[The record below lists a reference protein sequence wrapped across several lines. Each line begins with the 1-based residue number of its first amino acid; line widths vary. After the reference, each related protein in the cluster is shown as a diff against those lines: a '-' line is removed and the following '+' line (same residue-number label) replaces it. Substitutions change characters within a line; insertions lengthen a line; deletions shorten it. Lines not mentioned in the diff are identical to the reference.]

1 MPLLESRARSSLSA
15 FFCGAAPIAAWLWV
29 TCGPWCGA
37 TAAASSEPPLDSP
50 CVANALWRAQQEN
63 LQAARYWRILLHYQ
77 RTPFGTKS
85 LIDDPG
91 FFLAGDGK
99 VNPGSELEATIRA
112 LFGPEGPETEEARCR
127 FVARYTWLRE
137 HLGGCASDFPEPR
150 CPEFEEWMQA
160 LEPRS
165 VTLIFVSSNI
175 NSPASMFGHDLLR
188 IDGGQE
194 SALLSHAVNYSA
206 LTQETSGFAFAFKG
220 LFGLYKG
227 YFTIVPY
234 YEKLK
239 QYGDIHQRDI
249 WEYRLDLTEQEVR
262 RMMLHLWEVKEIYS
276 YYYFLDENCSYPIL
290 YLLEA
295 ARPSLHLTDERRLWV
310 LPLDVV
316 KAVVG
321 SGVVEDASFRPSKTT
336 RIGHILRRMD
346 RKAQKVAVAL
356 IRGEIDPEAV
366 LEAPLTE
373 EEKRDILDVT
383 LEYVQ
388 YQYVIQE
395 ITKERYLDI
404 FLEASHARSTL
415 GRGGQGRGY
424 SSIPAPV
431 RPDRGHLSRR
441 VGVGTGVREFDK
453 GGLFQEVTL
462 RPAYHDLL
470 DPDEGF
476 IQGYQIS
483 LFSAALRYY
492 FEDERVS
499 LDHLDILDVESLVGR
514 NRLIDPFSWKIKTGL
529 VQRFLPAGRQTLV
542 YQLAAGFGL
551 TYRSETFGLAYA
563 MPEAEANGGKG
574 LEDSYSIGLG
584 GSVGILKPFGP
595 LWKVHLYSRSVYY
608 PVAESYPSF
617 EIGCLQRVRVTTNN
631 SLNLDVLARRTRQDN
646 SLEIKLSWNV
656 YF

>member
-1 MPLLESRARSSLSA
+1 MPLLESRARSLLAA
-15 FFCGAAPIAAWLWV
+15 FFRGAAPTLAWLAA
-29 TCGPWCGA
+29 TSALCGA
-37 TAAASSEPPLDSP
+37 TAASSEPCPDSP
-50 CVANALWRAQQEN
+50 CVANMLQRARQEN

-77 RTPFGTKS
+77 RTPFGVKS
-85 LIDDPG
+85 LIDDPD

-99 VNPGSELEATIRA
+99 VDPGSELEATIRA
-112 LFGPEGPETEEARCR
+112 LFGPQGPEAEEARCR
-127 FVARYTWLRE
+127 FIARYTWLKE
-137 HLGGCASDFPEPR
+137 QLGGCASSFPEPR
-150 CPEFEEWMQA
+150 CPDFDEWMRA
-160 LEPRS
+160 LDPRS

-194 SALLSHAVNYSA
+194 SALLSRAVNYSA
-206 LTQETSGFAFAFKG
+206 STQETSGLVFALKG

-239 QYGDIHQRDI
+239 QYSDIHQRDI

-262 RMMLHLWEVKEIYS
+262 RMMLHLWEVKDIYS

-295 ARPSLHLTDERRLWV
+295 ARPSLHLTDETRLWV
-310 LPLDVV
+310 LPLDMI

-321 SGVVEDASFRPSKTT
+321 SGAVEDASFRPSKTT
-336 RIGHILRRMD
+336 RIGHILGRMD
-346 RKAQKVAVAL
+346 KKAQGSALAL
-356 IRGEIDPEAV
+356 IRGEIDPGAV
-366 LEAPLTE
+366 LEAPFTE

-395 ITKERYLDI
+395 ITKEEYLDS
-404 FLEASHARSTL
+404 FLEVSRARSTL
-415 GRGGQGRGY
+415 GRGGQGRGH
-424 SSIPAPV
+424 SSIPAPT

-441 VGVGTGVREFDK
+441 VGIGTGVRDFDRD
-453 GGLFQEVTL
+453 GLFQEITL

-483 LFSAALRYY
+483 VFSAALRYY
-492 FEDERVS
+492 FESERVS
-499 LDHLDILDVESLVGR
+499 LDHLDILDVASLAGR

-529 VQRFLPAGRQTLV
+529 VQRFLPDGRQTLV

-551 TYRSETFGLAYA
+551 TYGSETLGSAYL

-574 LEDSYSIGLG
+574 LEDSYSIGVG
-584 GSVGILKPFGP
+584 GSVGILRPFGP
-595 LWKVHLYSRSVYY
+595 LWKVHLYSRSIYY
-608 PVAESYPSF
+608 PVAERYPSF
-617 EIGCLQRVRVTTNN
+617 EIGCLQRVRVSTNN
-631 SLNLDVLARRTRQDN
+631 SLNMDILARRVSYDN
-646 SLEIKLSWNV
+646 SLEIKLSWNF